1 LRKYVA
7 FSESLPIEESPLR
20 SKSLMAAAVATGAKI
35 GLSAGGATPF
45 VFWLIG
51 DNWNSRGKIVDA
63 GQGST

>member
-1 LRKYVA
+1 
-7 FSESLPIEESPLR
+7 
-20 SKSLMAAAVATGAKI
+20 MAAAVATGAKI